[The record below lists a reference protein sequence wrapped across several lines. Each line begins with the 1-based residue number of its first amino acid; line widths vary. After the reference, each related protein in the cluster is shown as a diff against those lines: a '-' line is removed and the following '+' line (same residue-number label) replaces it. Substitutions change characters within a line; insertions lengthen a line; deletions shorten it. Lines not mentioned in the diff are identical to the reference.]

1 MKIAVLT
8 IGCKTNQAESLA
20 FEQSLSNNGHSI
32 VELSEKPDLCIINTC
47 TVTSKA
53 DYQSRQLVNRA
64 LKSDAKV
71 IVTGCYA
78 EINHD
83 KLKKADSSIE
93 IIKNT
98 EKDNIINLIKQDTSS
113 NTRNIASKGL
123 SRHRP
128 FVKVQDGCNYSCSYC
143 AITIA
148 RGRSRSIPIEN
159 VINEIKSLESADYKE
174 VVLTGIHLGTYGL
187 DLKPKKTFSD
197 LLRNILIKTKI
208 PRIRI
213 SSMEVKEIDEE
224 LLELMTD
231 ERVCRHLHVPLQ
243 SGDDNILKL
252 MNRTYTVYDFISGIE
267 MITKK
272 FPDISIGTDVIAGFP
287 GEGDVEFNNTKKL
300 IESMPFSYLHAFPY
314 SRRPGTM
321 AAAFKGH
328 VPEAVKKE
336 RVAVLRGIGT
346 AKKTAYIKK
355 NIGKI
360 LDVVIENRTS
370 AGFTGTA
377 GNYIKVFIDNP
388 EKINEGMLVRVVIL
402 EIRDMTALAKVEN
415 VSEPLNK

>member
-8 IGCKTNQAESLA
+8 LGCKTNQAESLA

-32 VELSEKPDLCIINTC
+32 VGLSEKPDLCIINTC

-53 DYQSRQLVNRA
+53 DYQSRQLINRA
-64 LKSDAKV
+64 LKSNAKV

-78 EINHD
+78 ELNHD
-83 KLKKADSSIE
+83 KLKKVDSSIE

-98 EKDNIINLIKQDTSS
+98 EKNNIINLLKQNSSS
-113 NTRNIASKGL
+113 NTSNIITSRS

-159 VINEIKSLESADYKE
+159 VINEIKSLELADYKE
-174 VVLTGIHLGTYGL
+174 VVLTGIHLGMYGL
-187 DLKPKKTFSD
+187 DLKPKKAFSD

-208 PRIRI
+208 PRIRL
-213 SSMEVKEIDEE
+213 SSLEVKEIDEE

-243 SGDDNILKL
+243 SGDDNILRL
-252 MNRTYTVYDFISGIE
+252 MNRTYNAYDFISGMERI
-267 MITKK
+267 IKK

-287 GEGDVEFNNTKKL
+287 CEGDQEFNNTKKL
-300 IESMPFSYLHAFPY
+300 LESMPFSYLHAFPY

-321 AAAFKGH
+321 AASFKGH
-328 VPEAVKKE
+328 VTGAVKKE
-336 RVAVLRGIGT
+336 RVAVLRAIGT
-346 AKKTAYIKK
+346 AKKTSYIKK
-355 NIGKI
+355 NIGKL
-360 LDVVIENRTS
+360 LDVVVENRTS
-370 AGFTGTA
+370 DGFTGTT
-377 GNYIKVFIDNP
+377 GNYIKAFIDNA
-388 EKINEGMLVRVVIL
+388 EGINEGMLVRAMIL
-402 EIRDMTALAKVEN
+402 GSRDMTALAKAEN
-415 VSEPLNK
+415 SLQLLNK

>member
-8 IGCKTNQAESLA
+8 LGCKTNQAESLV
-20 FEQSLSNNGHSI
+20 FEQSLNNYGHSI

-53 DYQSRQLVNRA
+53 DYQSRQLINRA
-64 LKSDAKV
+64 LKSHAKV

-78 EINHD
+78 ELNHD
-83 KLKKADSSIE
+83 KLKKIDSSIE
-93 IIKNT
+93 VIKNT
-98 EKDNIINLIKQDTSS
+98 EKDNIINLIKPDTSS
-113 NTRNIASKGL
+113 NTRNIAPKKL

-128 FVKVQDGCNYSCSYC
+128 FVKVQDGCDYSCSYC

-148 RGRSRSIPIEN
+148 RGKSRSIPIET
-159 VINEIKSLESADYKE
+159 VINEIISFESNNYKE
-174 VVLTGIHLGTYGL
+174 VVLTGIHLGAYGL
-187 DLKPKKTFSD
+187 DLKPKHTFSD
-197 LLRNILIKTKI
+197 LLRTILIKTKI
-208 PRIRI
+208 PRIRL
-213 SSMEVKEIDEE
+213 SSLEVKEIDEE

-243 SGDDNILKL
+243 SGDNNILKL
-252 MNRTYTVYDFISGIE
+252 MNRTYTAYDFISGIE
-267 MITKK
+267 RITKN
-272 FPDISIGTDVIAGFP
+272 FPDISIGTDIIAGFP
-287 GEGDVEFNNTKKL
+287 GEGNQEFNNTKKL
-300 IESMPFSYLHAFPY
+300 IESMPFSYIHVFSY
-314 SRRPGTM
+314 SRRPGTR
-321 AAAFKGH
+321 AASFKDH

-355 NIGKI
+355 NIGKT

-377 GNYIKVFIDNP
+377 GNYIKVFIDNQ
-388 EKINEGMLVRVVIL
+388 ERINMGMLVRAMIL
-402 EIRDMTALAKVEN
+402 ESRDMIALAKV
-415 VSEPLNK
+415 